1 MPDNAYNYC
10 ALPVQP
16 ELSLPPNLGV
26 PRERAIRALRTK
38 WVNGTT
44 LRYYFFTGQN
54 DGSPAEWAVPAK
66 QQTVIREAFDT
77 WQKVGIGLNFTETT
91 DRSDAEVR
99 IGFMDGDGSWSYVGR
114 DILQAGTNDR
124 TMNFGWDLTEDDY
137 GMTTAIHEIGHTI
150 GMPHEHQNPFSGIV
164 WDEAKVYA
172 FLSGPPNS
180 WSREMIFHN
189 VLRKLSSSEVEG
201 SAFDGDSV
209 MEYSFPPGLILQPE
223 KYKTGGIKPP
233 GTISAL
239 DRQYVQIWYPP
250 QGPAK
255 PPVLKPFQSAPLTLG
270 PGQQADFTLEP
281 TDTRNY
287 RIGTFGDSDTV
298 LVVFEEVDGA
308 LRQLA
313 ADDDSGEERNALIET
328 KLFQGRRYVLR
339 TRLYYAWNSGG
350 TAVMYW

>member
-1 MPDNAYNYC
+1 MPDNAYTYC

-16 ELSLPPNLGV
+16 ELSLPPNLSV

-38 WVNGTT
+38 WVNGTA
-44 LRYYFFTGQN
+44 LRYYFFKGN
-54 DGSPAEWAVPAK
+54 DGAPDEWAVPAE
-66 QQTVIREAFDT
+66 QQAVIREAFDT
-77 WQKVGIGLNFTETT
+77 WQKVGIGLSFQETP
-91 DRSDAEVR
+91 DRSDAEIR
-99 IGFMDGDGSWSYVGR
+99 IGFLTGDGSWSYVGR
-114 DILQAGTNDR
+114 DILQAATNDR
-124 TMNFGWDLTEDDY
+124 TMNFGWDLTEDDH

-150 GMPHEHQNPFSGIV
+150 GMPHEHQNPFAGIV

-189 VLRKLSSSEVEG
+189 VLRKLSAGEVEG
-201 SAFDGDSV
+201 STFDGDSV
-209 MEYSFPPGLILQPE
+209 MEYAFPPGLILEPA
-223 KYKTGGIKPP
+223 KYKTEGIRPP

-239 DRQYVQIWYPP
+239 DRRYAQQWYPP
-250 QGPAK
+250 LGPAK
-255 PPVLKPFQSAPLTLG
+255 PPLLKPFQSTALTLTAG
-270 PGQQADFTLEP
+270 RQADFTLEP
-281 TDTRNY
+281 GDTRDY

-313 ADDDSGEERNALIET
+313 ADDDSGEERNALIEA
-328 KLFQGRRYVLR
+328 KLFQGRRYVVR